1 MVVLIVLALVLRIP
15 KSLHFMHV
23 QVVVSLLFDL
33 ARESVEAIDVLTR
46 VVWAYLANPG
56 LRLSGAAQIRN

>member
-1 MVVLIVLALVLRIP
+1 
-15 KSLHFMHV
+15 MHV

-33 ARESVEAIDVLTR
+33 ARESVEAVDVLTR